1 MHFVELQTYFRD
13 KGDTCESALYGYLY
27 FVMPVQVFLPPCTR
41 GLVFIAA
48 IVLRSGFFQTDEES
62 CVPITVHIDRHLHR
76 CQPFHTTVRRQI
88 VYIHVRITIM

>member
-1 MHFVELQTYFRD
+1 
-13 KGDTCESALYGYLY
+13 
-27 FVMPVQVFLPPCTR
+27 MPVRVFLPPCTR

-62 CVPITVHIDRHLHR
+62 CVPITVHIDRHPHR

-88 VYIHVRITIM
+88 VHIHVQITITQPMLFVTLSLFALGFAFFFIVMNFF